1 MNDTPTTNTINQ
13 IAPPRG
19 PIKAVHVCFAKYID
33 FNGRA
38 SRSEFWWFFL
48 FLLLGETIA
57 KVLGLHFHTDAECRA
72 TPWLDRPDHCFVLS
86 NCTICELWKLAVLL
100 PSYAVVVR
108 RLRDIG
114 RSVWWVL
121 LRVPFEI
128 VVLIP
133 AADDSIWSHV
143 AVFIWM
149 PLLVMMCFRGKS
161 NAVAIHPTNKLRR
174 WFVAR
179 LENRID
185 RLWLGGVF
193 GVTALVTVLL
203 DARYVALFLF
213 GYFLVFFWR
222 TRDQICA
229 ASQPGKPRP
238 PIKNLIGFHIVM
250 FFILQGVCL
259 GGALLFNQPSAVNAY
274 FSAFSLGMLINGAV
288 LLGFFVIN
296 HRRLFAYYHVEC
308 LSMRAGENSEID
320 DRPFLRGFMPLCNF
334 LRPLAALLG
343 GYAFW
348 CGATSVLL
356 HRANQIDGQHG
367 FPHALFAE
375 VLKFTIV
382 VQVVVVL
389 VGFFL
394 AALLSRKS
402 RSR

>member
-19 PIKAVHVCFAKYID
+19 PIKAVRVCFAKYFD
-33 FNGRA
+33 FRGRA

-48 FLLLGETIA
+48 FLLLSETIA

-174 WFVAR
+174 WFSNR

-203 DARYVALFLF
+203 DARFVGVVLA
-213 GYFLVFFWR
+213 GYFFFFCWLS
-222 TRDQICA
+222 RDQICA
-229 ASQPGKPRP
+229 AHPPRQPPM
-238 PIKNLIGFHIVM
+238 LVLM
-250 FFILQGVCL
+250 QSDGVFVVL
-259 GGALLFNQPSAVNAY
+259 
-274 FSAFSLGMLINGAV
+274 AV
-288 LLGFFVIN
+288 LVIGFFVIKLSVN
-296 HRRLFAYYHVEC
+296 TAYFPAFNLAMLSSSAVVLYCFLFKFQRIFSGYHGEC
-308 LSMRAGENSEID
+308 LSIRAGKRDILGDMLFAGWLMRCCSLM
-320 DRPFLRGFMPLCNF
+320 RPTGALLVAAVLWC
-334 LRPLAALLG
+334 AALTLCISG
-343 GYAFW
+343 VNQAAANTDFYSGLFYAGLVAFMIVAA
-348 CGATSVLL
+348 ATVV
-356 HRANQIDGQHG
+356 
-367 FPHALFAE
+367 LFAW
-375 VLKFTIV
+375 LY
-382 VQVVVVL
+382 
-389 VGFFL
+389 
-394 AALLSRKS
+394 AALLSRES